1 MSPLDLLQSE
11 TKRRLLELMKRRG
24 EITLDDAMAVIDR
37 ARPTLR
43 DHLNQMGRDGLVA
56 RRTKKQGRGRPSM
69 CYRMTSFAERLFPGR
84 EGPVFADFLS
94 FIQEQGHEPL
104 IEEFFESSSCGAVR
118 KTWRNDGGPPQP
130 RAAEPPMR
138 LRQLCLRLKHRQLV
152 GTRRISAGDVTR
164 PLHAFEQGLVETGLR
179 GAGQVCGVD
188 DLRKRTVALLDN
200 NAFRLHVDLRH
211 KSLLSKDLLEG
222 LHDLVH
228 ACRFQGH
235 REAPLHLVQTRLP
248 EGLEKFLNEGLV
260 TLLLDKG

>member
-104 IEEFFESSSCGAVR
+104 IEEFFESFWEARLDEVKRRLSVSLE
-118 KTWRNDGGPPQP
+118 
-130 RAAEPPMR
+130 AAGVH
-138 LRQLCLRLKHRQLV
+138 Q
-152 GTRRISAGDVTR
+152 I
-164 PLHAFEQGLVETGLR
+164 VETLEEVLR
-179 GAGQVCGVD
+179 EEGFMPEVHVEAERVVVEECNCPFAEIVD
-188 DLRKRTVALLDN
+188 ATDLPCASETCFYETLFERVERT
-200 NAFRLHVDLRH
+200 RH
-211 KSLLSKDLLEG
+211 IPSGDTACAYELPVLQPEAELS
-222 LHDLVH
+222 
-228 ACRFQGH
+228 
-235 REAPLHLVQTRLP
+235 
-248 EGLEKFLNEGLV
+248 
-260 TLLLDKG
+260 